1 MAVWGING
9 AAVFAPFFAT
19 LDGLELIN
27 TSFKE

>member
-9 AAVFAPFFAT
+9 PEIFTTLFAT